1 MSSGHSEARTFPAF
15 WPHLK
20 FIGLAFCQKASS
32 SPAELSYDLCQITL
46 SEVRVDEEFYIA
58 SYPDVVRLLAEGR
71 YCSVSDHYVRTG
83 FFECKLPSHI
93 AVDADYYLEIN
104 PDVKLALQNGQVES
118 AQAHFERS
126 GWKEG
131 RAPSPGFSR
140 LAGSPIAQELRRRA
154 VD

>member
-83 FFECKLPSHI
+83 FFECSQLRPTSNGPVGKKDELHRPASH
-93 AVDADYYLEIN
+93 
-104 PDVKLALQNGQVES
+104 
-118 AQAHFERS
+118 
-126 GWKEG
+126 GWRVRPLHRNFG
-131 RAPSPGFSR
+131 
-140 LAGSPIAQELRRRA
+140 AGL
-154 VD
+154 